1 MLLEIPSQIGLAGK
15 VQVVRY
21 LLHGHFRGT
30 QQHLCLQYDMPVY
43 NGLRRLARHLPGDS
57 GEITGRDTKLVRIER
72 DLFLVEIMGMD
83 AIDELM
89 EQLLPTV
96 APILLAARKGVPC
109 LIIHIKEEALQL
121 VFHDH
126 ITVHVIP
133 IHVNQP
139 KQPDDHIY
147 GLLLIGGMRIARAI
161 LYEAEKGRIQ
171 PEYGL
176 VEQDLRKGYILYL
189 EILATRIQR
198 QDRYPVSIRSPCCA
212 GYPIGSNR
220 RIYSPFLYSK
230 IRSCHIRSC
239 KDDPITPSNR
249 NRLL

>member
-171 PEYGL
+171 PDTASSNKTFEKDIYCTL
-176 VEQDLRKGYILYL
+176 KSSL
-189 EILATRIQR
+189 LAFNVRI
-198 QDRYPVSIRSPCCA
+198 VSGINT
-212 GYPIGSNR
+212 ITVLR
-220 RIYSPFLYSK
+220 RIS
-230 IRSCHIRSC
+230 H
-239 KDDPITPSNR
+239 
-249 NRLL
+249 RLKSTDIFAVPL

>member
-15 VQVVRY
+15 VQVIRY

-96 APILLAARKGVPC
+96 APILLAAREGVPC

-147 GLLLIGGMRIARAI
+147 GLLLIGGMRIARI
-161 LYEAEKGRIQ
+161 IFYEAEKAESSRNTASSNKTFEKDIYCTLKSSLLAFNVRI
-171 PEYGL
+171 
-176 VEQDLRKGYILYL
+176 
-189 EILATRIQR
+189 
-198 QDRYPVSIRSPCCA
+198 VSGINT
-212 GYPIGSNR
+212 ITVLR
-220 RIYSPFLYSK
+220 RIS
-230 IRSCHIRSC
+230 H
-239 KDDPITPSNR
+239 
-249 NRLL
+249 RLKSTDIFAVPL

>member
-15 VQVVRY
+15 VQVIRY

-72 DLFLVEIMGMD
+72 YLFLVEIMGMD

-96 APILLAARKGVPC
+96 APILLAAREGVPC

-139 KQPDDHIY
+139 KQPDDHVY
-147 GLLLIGGMRIARAI
+147 GLLLIGG
-161 LYEAEKGRIQ
+161 IQ

-189 EILATRIQR
+189 EILATRVQR
-198 QDRYPVSIRSPCCA
+198 QDRIRYQYDHRVAPDIPSA
-212 GYPIGSNR
+212 QIDGYIR
-220 RIYSPFLYSK
+220 RSFIAK
-230 IRSCHIRSC
+230 
-239 KDDPITPSNR
+239 
-249 NRLL
+249 

>member
-109 LIIHIKEEALQL
+109 LIIHI
-121 VFHDH
+121 
-126 ITVHVIP
+126 
-133 IHVNQP
+133 
-139 KQPDDHIY
+139 
-147 GLLLIGGMRIARAI
+147 
-161 LYEAEKGRIQ
+161 
-171 PEYGL
+171 
-176 VEQDLRKGYILYL
+176 
-189 EILATRIQR
+189 
-198 QDRYPVSIRSPCCA
+198 
-212 GYPIGSNR
+212 
-220 RIYSPFLYSK
+220 
-230 IRSCHIRSC
+230 
-239 KDDPITPSNR
+239 
-249 NRLL
+249 

>member
-96 APILLAARKGVPC
+96 APILLAAREGVPC

-147 GLLLIGGMRIARAI
+147 GLLLIGGMRIAR
-161 LYEAEKGRIQ
+161 
-171 PEYGL
+171 
-176 VEQDLRKGYILYL
+176 
-189 EILATRIQR
+189 
-198 QDRYPVSIRSPCCA
+198 
-212 GYPIGSNR
+212 GYP
-220 RIYSPFLYSK
+220 L
-230 IRSCHIRSC
+230 
-239 KDDPITPSNR
+239 
-249 NRLL
+249 

>member
-43 NGLRRLARHLPGDS
+43 NGLRRLARHLPGAS

-96 APILLAARKGVPC
+96 APILLAAREGVPC

-189 EILATRIQR
+189 EILATRVQR
-198 QDRYPVSIRSPCCA
+198 QDRIRYQYDHRVAPDIPSA
-212 GYPIGSNR
+212 QIDGYIR
-220 RIYSPFLYSK
+220 RSFIAK
-230 IRSCHIRSC
+230 
-239 KDDPITPSNR
+239 
-249 NRLL
+249 

>member
-1 MLLEIPSQIGLAGK
+1 
-15 VQVVRY
+15 
-21 LLHGHFRGT
+21 
-30 QQHLCLQYDMPVY
+30 MPVY

-176 VEQDLRKGYILYL
+176 VEQDLRKDIYCTLKSSL
-189 EILATRIQR
+189 LAFNVRI
-198 QDRYPVSIRSPCCA
+198 VSGINT
-212 GYPIGSNR
+212 ITVLR
-220 RIYSPFLYSK
+220 RIS
-230 IRSCHIRSC
+230 H
-239 KDDPITPSNR
+239 
-249 NRLL
+249 RLKSTDIFAVPL

>member
-15 VQVVRY
+15 VQVIRY

-96 APILLAARKGVPC
+96 APILLAAREGVPC

-139 KQPDDHIY
+139 KQPDDHVY
-147 GLLLIGGMRIARAI
+147 GLLLIGGMRIARI
-161 LYEAEKGRIQ
+161 IFYEAEKGRNPAGIRASSNKTF
-171 PEYGL
+171 EKVIYCTL
-176 VEQDLRKGYILYL
+176 KSSL
-189 EILATRIQR
+189 LAFNVRI
-198 QDRYPVSIRSPCCA
+198 VSGINT
-212 GYPIGSNR
+212 ITVLR
-220 RIYSPFLYSK
+220 RIS
-230 IRSCHIRSC
+230 H
-239 KDDPITPSNR
+239 
-249 NRLL
+249 RLKSTDIFAVPL

>member
-96 APILLAARKGVPC
+96 APILLAAREGVPC

-161 LYEAEKGRIQ
+161 LYEAKKGGSSRNTASSNKTFEKDIYCTLKSSLLAFNVRI
-171 PEYGL
+171 
-176 VEQDLRKGYILYL
+176 
-189 EILATRIQR
+189 
-198 QDRYPVSIRSPCCA
+198 VSGINT
-212 GYPIGSNR
+212 ITVLR
-220 RIYSPFLYSK
+220 RIS
-230 IRSCHIRSC
+230 H
-239 KDDPITPSNR
+239 
-249 NRLL
+249 RLKSTDIFAVPL

>member
-96 APILLAARKGVPC
+96 APILLAAREGVPC

-161 LYEAEKGRIQ
+161 LYEAEKGRI
-171 PEYGL
+171 PPDSSNKTFEKDIYCTL
-176 VEQDLRKGYILYL
+176 KSSL
-189 EILATRIQR
+189 LAFNVRI
-198 QDRYPVSIRSPCCA
+198 VSGINT
-212 GYPIGSNR
+212 ITVLR
-220 RIYSPFLYSK
+220 RIS
-230 IRSCHIRSC
+230 H
-239 KDDPITPSNR
+239 
-249 NRLL
+249 RLKSTDIFAVPL

>member
-1 MLLEIPSQIGLAGK
+1 
-15 VQVVRY
+15 
-21 LLHGHFRGT
+21 
-30 QQHLCLQYDMPVY
+30 
-43 NGLRRLARHLPGDS
+43 
-57 GEITGRDTKLVRIER
+57 
-72 DLFLVEIMGMD
+72 MGMD

-96 APILLAARKGVPC
+96 APILLATREGVPC

-147 GLLLIGGMRIARAI
+147 GLLLIGGMRIARVI
-161 LYEAEKGRIQ
+161 LYEAEKGWIQ

-189 EILATRIQR
+189 EILATRVQR
-198 QDRYPVSIRSPCCA
+198 QDRIRYQYDHRVAPDIPSA
-212 GYPIGSNR
+212 QIDGYIR
-220 RIYSPFLYSK
+220 RSFIAK
-230 IRSCHIRSC
+230 
-239 KDDPITPSNR
+239 
-249 NRLL
+249 

>member
-15 VQVVRY
+15 VQVIRY

-96 APILLAARKGVPC
+96 APILLAAREGVPC

-147 GLLLIGGMRIARAI
+147 GLLLIGGMRIAGLSFMKRKKGGSSRNTASSNKTF
-161 LYEAEKGRIQ
+161 EKDIYCTLKSSLLAFNVRI
-171 PEYGL
+171 
-176 VEQDLRKGYILYL
+176 
-189 EILATRIQR
+189 
-198 QDRYPVSIRSPCCA
+198 VSGINT
-212 GYPIGSNR
+212 ITVLR
-220 RIYSPFLYSK
+220 RIS
-230 IRSCHIRSC
+230 H
-239 KDDPITPSNR
+239 
-249 NRLL
+249 RLKSTDIFAVPL

>member
-161 LYEAEKGRIQ
+161 LMKRKKGGSSRNTASSNKTFEKDIYCTLKSSLLAFNVRI
-171 PEYGL
+171 
-176 VEQDLRKGYILYL
+176 
-189 EILATRIQR
+189 
-198 QDRYPVSIRSPCCA
+198 VSGINT
-212 GYPIGSNR
+212 ITVLR
-220 RIYSPFLYSK
+220 RIS
-230 IRSCHIRSC
+230 H
-239 KDDPITPSNR
+239 
-249 NRLL
+249 RLKSTDIFAVPL

>member
-96 APILLAARKGVPC
+96 APILLAAREGVPC

-147 GLLLIGGMRIARAI
+147 GLLLIGGMRIMKRKKGGSSRNTASSNKTF
-161 LYEAEKGRIQ
+161 EKDIYCTLKSSLLAFNVRI
-171 PEYGL
+171 
-176 VEQDLRKGYILYL
+176 
-189 EILATRIQR
+189 
-198 QDRYPVSIRSPCCA
+198 VSGINT
-212 GYPIGSNR
+212 ITVLR
-220 RIYSPFLYSK
+220 RIS
-230 IRSCHIRSC
+230 H
-239 KDDPITPSNR
+239 
-249 NRLL
+249 RLKSTDIFAVPL

>member
-15 VQVVRY
+15 VQVIRY

-96 APILLAARKGVPC
+96 APILLAAREGVPC

-147 GLLLIGGMRIARAI
+147 GLLLIGGMRIARIIFMKRKKGGSSRNTASSNKTF
-161 LYEAEKGRIQ
+161 EKDIYCTLKSSLLAFNVRI
-171 PEYGL
+171 
-176 VEQDLRKGYILYL
+176 
-189 EILATRIQR
+189 
-198 QDRYPVSIRSPCCA
+198 VSGINT
-212 GYPIGSNR
+212 ITVLR
-220 RIYSPFLYSK
+220 RIS
-230 IRSCHIRSC
+230 H
-239 KDDPITPSNR
+239 
-249 NRLL
+249 RLKSTDIFAVPL

>member
-109 LIIHIKEEALQL
+109 LIIHIKE
-121 VFHDH
+121 
-126 ITVHVIP
+126 I
-133 IHVNQP
+133 
-139 KQPDDHIY
+139 
-147 GLLLIGGMRIARAI
+147 
-161 LYEAEKGRIQ
+161 
-171 PEYGL
+171 
-176 VEQDLRKGYILYL
+176 
-189 EILATRIQR
+189 
-198 QDRYPVSIRSPCCA
+198 
-212 GYPIGSNR
+212 
-220 RIYSPFLYSK
+220 
-230 IRSCHIRSC
+230 
-239 KDDPITPSNR
+239 
-249 NRLL
+249 